1 MFECEGALHLEDDSL
16 IMDSYDV
23 PPRMMLQGA
32 LVNLRVAEIE
42 DIPQLAKWFS
52 DPGFAGDY
60 QHFPIQVPEAH
71 LEKRIRE
78 HELYHSEWVD
88 FVVEDKLGAKVGWA
102 AHYNSA
108 PNFGWTEIGFAIAP
122 PERNRGYASEA
133 AAILTDYLFLTRD
146 IGRIQAVVDTENT
159 FSVKALEK
167 YGFKREG
174 ALRKSLWS
182 RKGAWA
188 DGYLYGIVREE
199 WCAPRVLTRDDGA
212 DR

>member
-1 MFECEGALHLEDDSL
+1 
-16 IMDSYDV
+16 
-23 PPRMMLQGA
+23 MMLEGA
-32 LVNLRVAEIE
+32 LVNLRVAEMD
-42 DIPQLAKWFS
+42 DIPQLAEWFS
-52 DPGFAGDY
+52 DPGFAGDH
-60 QHFPIQVPEAH
+60 QHFPVQVPEAH

-108 PNFGWTEIGFAIAP
+108 PNFGWTEIGFAITP

-146 IGRIQAVVDTENT
+146 IGRIQAVVDVENA
-159 FSVKALEK
+159 FSVKALERS
-167 YGFKREG
+167 GFRREG
-174 ALRKSLWS
+174 TLGKALWNR
-182 RKGAWA
+182 RGAWA
-188 DGYLYGIVREE
+188 DGFLYGIVRED
-199 WCAPRVLTRDDGA
+199 WSAPRVLARDERA